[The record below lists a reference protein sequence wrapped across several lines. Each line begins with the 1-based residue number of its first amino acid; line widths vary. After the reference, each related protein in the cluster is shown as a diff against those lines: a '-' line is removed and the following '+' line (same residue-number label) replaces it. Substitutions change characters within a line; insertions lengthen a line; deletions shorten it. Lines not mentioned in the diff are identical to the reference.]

1 MHRVITP
8 PPPSFRQ
15 RPDFNWE
22 KYVFPKYTLE
32 GVSGGVLLER
42 LSGDVIGDEM
52 YDVHIRMGGW
62 NKGPPFVKVEQ
73 FKIWFDQ
80 QKDLNKEVISHSVKE
95 VKRAAHSGICASTF
109 IFMFQVRILGKDM
122 NDFLRNLRAVKGL
135 VVNKVMCGVIK
146 NVPVGYAVKR
156 RRRG

>member
-73 FKIWFDQ
+73 FKIWFDK
-80 QKDLNKEVISHSVKE
+80 QKDLNKQIIEEWNKATSKE
-95 VKRAAHSGICASTF
+95 IKDNPSKF
-109 IFMFQVRILGKDM
+109 IKS
-122 NDFLRNLRAVKGL
+122 NDQA
-135 VVNKVMCGVIK
+135 
-146 NVPVGYAVKR
+146 
-156 RRRG
+156 

>member
-80 QKDLNKEVISHSVKE
+80 QKDLNKEVISH
-95 VKRAAHSGICASTF
+95 
-109 IFMFQVRILGKDM
+109 
-122 NDFLRNLRAVKGL
+122 
-135 VVNKVMCGVIK
+135 
-146 NVPVGYAVKR
+146 
-156 RRRG
+156 